1 MLLKSL
7 SKRVNYVMVF
17 FWEKN
22 EKKGEREGILILVID
37 GRYARHHL
45 FYVTV
50 PYQYIPARQAY
61 IW

>member
-1 MLLKSL
+1 
-7 SKRVNYVMVF
+7 MVF